1 MLESFSH
8 LKTRKFLIHFLYFFG
23 GLVCLHA
30 ILKGMDNDDEGLR
43 KTFVTLLT
51 LSFVI
56 TWILFNL
63 RRPGKTLGKLLGI
76 NSPFSKLEV
85 IAISMGKFLLV
96 SGYIFLVLHPLFG
109 PQGGEY
115 FYSVRH
121 KLSISHF
128 SFDLIPFIKLV
139 ILAPTAEEL
148 FFRGYLLQRLSGRWG
163 LQAGVLISAVIFAVV
178 HPYIFSGLIGGL
190 LTALIYIKT
199 QNLFAPI
206 LYHTLY
212 NILVFFKFF
221 LFYGFAKLESLLHK
235 SLLHIH
241 VSPTITI
248 FGLILF
254 IPGILITGYFI
265 LKLWPVLNDPP
276 DGASVSAPACATA
289 GKDVVSADK
298 DTTDRLAQQTSQDC
312 D

>member
-1 MLESFSH
+1 MLKSFAH
-8 LKTRKFLIHFLYFFG
+8 LKTRKFLIHFLCFFG
-23 GLVCLHA
+23 VLVCLHA
-30 ILKGMDNDDEGLR
+30 VLKGMGNDNEGLR
-43 KTFVTLLT
+43 KTLVTLLT
-51 LSFVI
+51 FIFVI
-56 TWILFNL
+56 AWVLFNL
-63 RRPGKTLGKLLGI
+63 RRPGKPLSELLGI
-76 NSPFSKLEV
+76 NITFSKLEV
-85 IAISMGKFLLV
+85 ISISIGKFLLV
-96 SGYIFLVLHPLFG
+96 SGFIFLVLHPLFG

-148 FFRGYLLQRLSGRWG
+148 FFRGYLLQRLSARWG
-163 LQAGVLISAVIFAVV
+163 LKAGVLISAVIFAVV

-212 NILVFFKFF
+212 NVLVFFKFF
-221 LFYGFAKLESLLHK
+221 LFYGFAKLESLLH
-235 SLLHIH
+235 IQ

-254 IPGILITGYFI
+254 IPGFLITGYFI
-265 LKLWPVLNDPP
+265 FRLWPVLNDPP
-276 DGASVSAPACATA
+276 ADSSLSARVES

-298 DTTDRLAQQTSQDC
+298 DTTDRLAHQTRQDC